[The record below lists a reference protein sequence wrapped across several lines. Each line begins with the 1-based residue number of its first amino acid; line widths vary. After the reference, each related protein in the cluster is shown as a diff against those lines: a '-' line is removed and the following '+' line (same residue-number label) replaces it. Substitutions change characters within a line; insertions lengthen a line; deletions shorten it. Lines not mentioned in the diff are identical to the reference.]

1 MVSTKVMCIN
11 DILYRH
17 RIRSNSI
24 TTRAENVDSVTGWII
39 TFIEIEKIYFLLQ
52 LDKYSN
58 CNKVKFQNA
67 YNVMLENIKKQIVKR
82 YNRLSNLD
90 QKKLMIKLSNSQM
103 NYLIDII
110 KDGCK

>member
-1 MVSTKVMCIN
+1 
-11 DILYRH
+11 
-17 RIRSNSI
+17 
-24 TTRAENVDSVTGWII
+24 
-39 TFIEIEKIYFLLQ
+39 
-52 LDKYSN
+52 
-58 CNKVKFQNA
+58 
-67 YNVMLENIKKQIVKR
+67 MLENIKKQIVKR